1 MTKRGQR
8 SPAKVAERK
17 QKQRARQKSKYERER
32 VFKPKG
38 SKVRVVNFTNLSTQF
53 WGPQIRY
60 TLHLHYVRQFVCVY
74 VYFQTNNALIS
85 DGNKIKE
92 FQTGGRK
99 KMLNRLGKT
108 GKFHWSMNGS
118 KVSTTCF
125 LFFFSFF

>member
-1 MTKRGQR
+1 MTNRGQR

-60 TLHLHYVRQFVCVY
+60 TFVLHHVSVCPVCMCICVY
-74 VYFQTNNALIS
+74 ANQ
-85 DGNKIKE
+85 
-92 FQTGGRK
+92 
-99 KMLNRLGKT
+99 
-108 GKFHWSMNGS
+108 
-118 KVSTTCF
+118 
-125 LFFFSFF
+125 